1 MNSNTHA
8 TFLKEMGITQW
19 TSRDV
24 VGTEIAGHA
33 QSTNL
38 EHIREVTEAR
48 TPLGM
53 WWFIGSKP
61 QGDAELL
68 MQSIVRSLGLSAQEW
83 IWINPNESL
92 DSKELPQD
100 GTPIV
105 AIAFGGSV
113 AQKLSGER
121 DPLPQLRQTILAF
134 NQDGFEEL
142 PLIATFELNHLLSK
156 PKDKALLWQDLLLAK
171 SVLQNS

>member
-1 MNSNTHA
+1 MNTNTHA

-24 VGTEIAGHA
+24 VSTETADYA

-38 EHIREVTEAR
+38 EHIQEVTAAR
-48 TPLGM
+48 APLGM

-83 IWINPNESL
+83 TWINPNELL
-92 DSKELPQD
+92 DPKVLAKD
-100 GTPIV
+100 DIPIV
-105 AIAFGGSV
+105 AITFGSSA

-134 NQDGFEEL
+134 NQEGFEEL